1 MLSHVPT
8 LVTSWTVACQASLS
22 MGCPRQNY
30 WSGLPFPSL
39 GDLPDPGIEPTS
51 PALAGGFFTT
61 EPPGKPIDPL
71 YNHWNT
77 QEVSHGTRGVK
88 DSILWQ
94 LNWWGEEDCVWEV
107 EYLSGGQGKRKRHLD
122 RCNSLHRVDVQT
134 GIECWLTTRPRGW
147 TGLQEN
153 WVDSNWGPWILSWW
167 TMFPKPESICLEC
180 KVVEEREIH
189 ELRGKDW

>member
-1 MLSHVPT
+1 MD
-8 LVTSWTVACQASLS
+8 CSL
-22 MGCPRQNY
+22 
-30 WSGLPFPSL
+30 PSFSVH
-39 GDLPDPGIEPTS
+39 GMS
-51 PALAGGFFTT
+51 PAKLLEWVAISFSRGSSWPRDRTHVSCVGRW
-61 EPPGKPIDPL
+61 IL
-71 YNHWNT
+71 YHWA
-77 QEVSHGTRGVK
+77 TREAYRSLIQPE